1 MELRHL
7 RYFCAIAETGGF
19 AKAADSLH
27 VSQSA
32 ISEQMH
38 DLEAELEVE
47 LFDLRERRARL
58 TTHGELFLLEAQRT
72 LIAAAKAIEAAQRSA
87 RGEIGTLTIGFFT
100 GGTTSVF
107 PALIRTFRQRFPSVR
122 VMLLEM
128 RPTEQYDA
136 LRSGAIDIGFTRT
149 LPAIQEVEL
158 RAERFHVEPL
168 VAALPTGHPLA
179 GQPIHMRQ
187 LAKEA
192 FVVANRETSPA
203 LFDKVIA
210 LCRDAGFSPSIAAST
225 AVASGVL
232 TLVAAGEGVA
242 VLPRNTLRLAPA
254 GVVLSPIHSTQA
266 WIDLVIAWNERR
278 AGPLHRSFLEL
289 ARRARRL
296 PPKSRRV
303 ERQSSR

>member
-7 RYFCAIAETGGF
+7 RYFCAVAETGGF
-19 AKAADSLH
+19 AKAAESLH

-47 LFDLRERRARL
+47 LFDRRERRARL
-58 TTHGELFLLEAQRT
+58 TTHGGLFLVEAQRT
-72 LIAAAKAIEAAQRSA
+72 LVAAAKAIEAAQRSA

-100 GGTTSVF
+100 GGTTGVF

-122 VMLLEM
+122 VLLLEM

-136 LRSGAIDIGFTRT
+136 LRCGAIDIGFTRT
-149 LPAIQEVEL
+149 LPAQEDDL

-179 GQPIHMRQ
+179 GRVIHMRQ

-192 FVVANRETSPA
+192 FVIANRETSPA

-242 VLPRNTLRLAPA
+242 VLPKNTLRLAPA

-278 AGPLHRSFLEL
+278 TGPLHHSFLEL
-289 ARRARRL
+289 ARRARKL
-296 PPKSRRV
+296 SPANRRADKPSA
-303 ERQSSR
+303 R